1 MKTIEYEDFS
11 KSMLPEEHGSGQE
24 LVLQE
29 EIHGWSC
36 SIQAICMQKHEDKTK
51 TLMETRNHVRE

>member
-29 EIHGWSC
+29 EIHG
-36 SIQAICMQKHEDKTK
+36 
-51 TLMETRNHVRE
+51 